1 MPDNVVA
8 ISAVCKVLRSKR
20 DSSVIV
26 LQGDNV
32 SVGLLASK
40 WFSGLF
46 IFKPDLSPRKVFL

>member
-1 MPDNVVA
+1 MLFEA

-26 LQGDNV
+26 LKGDNV

-40 WFSGLF
+40 WYSGLF
-46 IFKPDLSPRKVFL
+46 ILKPDLSPRKVFL